1 MGIKRI
7 KTQNVKQILANT
19 EHFYSVGA
27 IIGDAGVTAVNGKKI
42 IKAGTPVGGTTST
55 LQDSTAVLKVVNDAT
70 VQGVLMH
77 DVDVTEGNT
86 NGTLLVWGFVNEFRL
101 DTSVEIKEAVKT
113 ALDGKITFLK
123 RNK

>member
-19 EHFYSVGA
+19 EHFFSVGA
-27 IIGDAGVTAVNGKKI
+27 IIGSAGVTAENGKKI
-42 IKAGTPVGGTTST
+42 IKAGTPVGGTTQT
-55 LQDSTAVLKVVNDAT
+55 LQESTAVLTVVGDDT

-77 DVDVTEGNT
+77 DVDVTDGNS
-86 NGTLLVWGFVNEFRL
+86 NGTLLIWGFVNEYRI
-101 DTSVEIKEAVKT
+101 DSSVNIPEAVKT
-113 ALDGKITFLK
+113 ALAGKITFLK

>member
-27 IIGDAGVTAVNGKKI
+27 IIGDAGVTDVNGKKI
-42 IKAGTPVGGTTST
+42 IKAGTPVGGATST
-55 LQDSTAVLKVVNDAT
+55 LQDSTAVLNVVSDDK

-77 DVDVTEGNT
+77 DVDVTEGNA
-86 NGTLLVWGFVNEFRL
+86 NGTLLIWGFVNELRL
-101 DTSVEIKEAVKT
+101 DKDVTITETVKT
-113 ALDGKITFLK
+113 ALAGKITFLK